1 VLTIFLGIPL
11 AVYFS
16 NATYDCRDALDELD
30 AAEEALDNC
39 PEVDVMET
47 TTTPGSDDGTTTT
60 PGDDGIDLG
69 DLGDIDLGDIDLG
82 DIDLGDIDLGDLGG
96 NLGGLVNSMCAT
108 LEAGRTTCGMF
119 ADSAAQMQ
127 MCNDQIDASLKAANC
142 NRRMRRVGHACDR
155 AALLQDFDDAQSAAN
170 NAEAAKDQQEWDSNR
185 LDSAS
190 SIASAMTV
198 VAVGLASALY

>member
-69 DLGDIDLGDIDLG
+69 DLGDIDLGD
-82 DIDLGDIDLGDLGG
+82 LGDLGG
-96 NLGGLVNSMCAT
+96 NLGDLGDIVNSMCAT

-119 ADSAAQMQ
+119 AGAAAQMQ

-142 NRRMRRVGHACDR
+142 NRRMRRVGQGGSGSGTPACDR